1 MESKTDIIWLER
13 VDSTNDEARRH
24 ISEIDNLSVVSALR
38 QTAGRGQRGN
48 RWQSADGENLTFSI
62 VLKFGADQLESMAA
76 SGQFVISEVAALSVV
91 DFLARHDIEAKIK
104 WPNDIYVGDK
114 KICGILIENALK
126 GNCLSHSIVGIGLN
140 VNQTVFDPSLP
151 NPTSMAIC
159 HTEHIPRHP
168 DRSEGSLPALLIRFM
183 DIFKEYSSLYLN
195 IAGDRE
201 RLRELYLAHMWKRDV
216 TARFSD
222 YTDMLSGH
230 IEGPVDPIYP
240 GDENH
245 GRVFSGIIRGLSDI
259 GNLLVEDLSDGK
271 VREFGFKEIGYIL

>member
-1 MESKTDIIWLER
+1 MKNKHDIIWLEE
-13 VDSTNDEARRH
+13 VDSTNEEARRR
-24 ISEIDNLSVVSALR
+24 ISDIDNLSVVSAVR

-62 VLKFGADQLESMAA
+62 VLKFGADQLEPMAA

-140 VNQTVFDPSLP
+140 VNQTVFDTSLP
-151 NPTSMAIC
+151 NPTSMALC
-159 HTEHIPRHP
+159 HPERFQRHP
-168 DRSEGSLPALLIRFM
+168 ERSEGSLPALLNTFM
-183 DIFKEYSSLYLN
+183 DIFKEYSNRHMN
-195 IAGDRE
+195 ITGNSA
-201 RLRELYLAHMWKRDV
+201 RLRELYLANMWKIDV
-216 TARFSD
+216 TARFYD
-222 YTDMLSGH
+222 YTDLPSGH
-230 IEGPVDPIYP
+230 IDGPVVPIYP

>member
-1 MESKTDIIWLER
+1 MKNKHDIIWLEE
-13 VDSTNDEARRH
+13 VDSTNEEARRR
-24 ISEIDNLSVVSALR
+24 ISDIDNLSVVSSVR

-140 VNQTVFDPSLP
+140 VNQTVFDTSLP
-151 NPTSMAIC
+151 NPTSMALC
-159 HTEHIPRHP
+159 HPE
-168 DRSEGSLPALLIRFM
+168 RSEGSLPALQIRFM

-195 IAGDRE
+195 LTGDRAG
-201 RLRELYLAHMWKRDV
+201 LRELYLARMWKKDM
-216 TARFSD
+216 TARFLD
-222 YTDMLSGH
+222 YTDMPSGH
-230 IEGPVDPIYP
+230 IDGPVVPTYA
-240 GDENH
+240 GLENN
-245 GRVFSGIIRGLSDI
+245 GKEFSGIIRGLSDI